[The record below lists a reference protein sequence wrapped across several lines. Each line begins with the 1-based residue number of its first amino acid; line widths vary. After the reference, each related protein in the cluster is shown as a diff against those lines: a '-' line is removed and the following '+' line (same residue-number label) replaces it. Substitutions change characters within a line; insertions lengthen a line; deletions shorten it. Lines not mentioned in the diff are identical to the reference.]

1 MSCFYLHDLTLALH
15 LVTTDFFFSQQREK
29 KISTSWGPTGW
40 TVALQKQM
48 SNNRVLINWKKYSS
62 GAPNA

>member
-29 KISTSWGPTGW
+29 KNQYKLGTNWLDSSSAKTD
-40 TVALQKQM
+40 VKQQG
-48 SNNRVLINWKKYSS
+48 VDKLEKVQ
-62 GAPNA
+62 